1 MYKLTLAA
9 FALVTLGACSTDG
22 PSLVPAPDRGWAD
35 SAWEDADDTD
45 GDGVNDEDDCAPED
59 PYVFPGADEICND
72 GQDNDCDEL
81 IDGDDPA
88 CS

>member
-1 MYKLTLAA
+1 MRELILAATVLATLAGCA
-9 FALVTLGACSTDG
+9 DMATPA
-22 PSLVPAPDRGWAD
+22 LVPAPDRGWD
-35 SAWEDADDTD
+35 SGLEDGDDAD
-45 GDGVNDEDDCAPED
+45 GDGVDDSADCAPQD